1 MARKDFYHDAV
12 RRALEKDGWNITDDP
27 LLVPAGK
34 RELKIDL
41 GAEQL
46 LGAERGDEKIAVE
59 IKSFLNLS
67 HLHDFYEA
75 LGQFKFYWYALQKFE
90 PTRKL
95 FLAVSTDTYQNFFD
109 ESFVREVVEAE
120 SLHIIVFNPL
130 DDTIDS
136 WINQ

>member
-1 MARKDFYHDAV
+1 MARKDYYHDSV
-12 RRALEKDGWNITDDP
+12 SKALEKDGWKITDDP

-41 GAEQL
+41 GAEPL
-46 LGAERGDEKIAVE
+46 IAAERNSEKIAVE

-75 LGQFKFYWYALQKFE
+75 LGQFKFYWHALQKFE
-90 PTRKL
+90 VSRKL
-95 FLAVSTDTYQNFFD
+95 FLAVTTDTFNNFFE

-120 SLHIIVFNPL
+120 SIHIIVFDPITS
-130 DDTIDS
+130 TIRA

>member
-1 MARKDFYHDAV
+1 MARKDYYHDSV
-12 RRALEKDGWNITDDP
+12 RKALEKDGWKITDDP

-41 GAEQL
+41 GAEPL
-46 LGAERGDEKIAVE
+46 IAAERNNEKIAVE

-75 LGQFKFYWYALQKFE
+75 LGQFKFYWHALQKFE
-90 PTRKL
+90 VSRKL
-95 FLAVSTDTYQNFFD
+95 FLAVSTDTFNNFFE

-120 SLHIIVFNPL
+120 SIHIIVFDPL
-130 DDTIDS
+130 TSTIRA

>member
-1 MARKDFYHDAV
+1 V

-41 GAEQL
+41 GAEPL
-46 LGAERGDEKIAVE
+46 LGAERGNDKIAVE
-59 IKSFLNLS
+59 VKSFLNLS

-75 LGQFKFYWYALQKFE
+75 LGQFKFYWYALRRFE
-90 PTRKL
+90 PARKL
-95 FLAVSTDTYQNFFD
+95 FLAVTSDVYRDFFD
-109 ESFVREVVEAE
+109 ESFIQEVAKEE
-120 SLHIIVFNPL
+120 NLHIIVFNPTN
-130 DDTIDS
+130 DSIVS